1 MKMAWV
7 AAGALAF
14 AMTLGTDVGAAAGAE
29 AETPTFDVRWGQ
41 QTWEEMQYTGVTYR
55 VKESNER

>member
-7 AAGALAF
+7 VAGALAF
-14 AMTLGTDVGAAAGAE
+14 AMTLGTDVGAA

-55 VKESNER
+55 VKESTER